1 MQEQAGCII
10 GKDYPRP
17 IVDHDVA
24 SKENIGKMKIA
35 YEKQAAE
42 KASSAPSSSS
52 NKGKKKS
59 SVEIEDDEEESQNEE
74 DKKKKESSSTG
85 KRKYTQLKI
94 TETVKRNKK

>member
-10 GKDYPRP
+10 GKDYPWP

-24 SKENIGKMKIA
+24 SKENMGKMKIA

-42 KASSAPSSSS
+42 RASSAPSSSS
-52 NKGKKKS
+52 NKGKKET
-59 SVEIEDDEEESQNEE
+59 SVEIEDDEEKSQNEE
-74 DKKKKESSSTG
+74 DKKKESSSTG
-85 KRKYTQLKI
+85 KRKYTQMKI